1 MLLGSMSRF
10 DLHLESWGA
19 LMAKPKMV
27 PYIGYLFYV
36 YIYICTYLCVFA
48 TSYIYIHIC
57 MYVCMYVYIYIY
69 NKEIVVSRASLEL
82 WHQVDSQ
89 TRPRREKE
97 AGRAV
102 AADLRI

>member
-1 MLLGSMSRF
+1 MLLGSISRF

-36 YIYICTYLCVFA
+36 YIYAHISVCLLLVI
-48 TSYIYIHIC
+48 YIYT
-57 MYVCMYVYIYIY
+57 YVCMYVCVYIY

>member
-1 MLLGSMSRF
+1 
-10 DLHLESWGA
+10 
-19 LMAKPKMV
+19 
-27 PYIGYLFYV
+27 
-36 YIYICTYLCVFA
+36 
-48 TSYIYIHIC
+48 
-57 MYVCMYVYIYIY
+57 MYVCMYVYIY